1 MYRSRRSAVSLYDA
15 LPKVLTHN
23 QILSPPSKPATMI
36 KLDVV
41 ADGIDIDDL
50 ITIKSFGGK
59 TEKIPNWQYDQ
70 LQEAISLSC

>member
-1 MYRSRRSAVSLYDA
+1 
-15 LPKVLTHN
+15 
-23 QILSPPSKPATMI
+23 MI